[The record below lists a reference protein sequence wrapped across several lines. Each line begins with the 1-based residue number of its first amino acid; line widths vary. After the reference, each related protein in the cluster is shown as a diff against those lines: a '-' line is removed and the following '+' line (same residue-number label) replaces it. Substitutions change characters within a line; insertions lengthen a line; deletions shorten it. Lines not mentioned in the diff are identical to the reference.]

1 MCLIISLSLLL
12 ATIIEVELL
21 SLIADELGAGNMWL
35 LLIGTAFIGWRLI
48 GEQRAQQQKV
58 QMLMMRGE
66 LTDPSQMMRPL
77 ISLLSGI
84 LLVIPGPLTDLI
96 GLAMLHPVIGQKV
109 LQSLFKGGLQAVMK
123 NAQGGFGG
131 AGGPFG
137 GAGGPFGGA
146 GGPFGGAGGPFGGAG
161 GPFGGA
167 GGPFDVE
174 GFNAEADQ
182 PSSSSIHQESAPSAS
197 REGVHPTQKPRK
209 PTKKGR
215 VSPQSSKQVNPQ
227 QVIIDVDAEVI
238 DK

>member
-96 GLAMLHPVIGQKV
+96 GLAMLHLSSAKRSC
-109 LQSLFKGGLQAVMK
+109 SLSSGGLR
-123 NAQGGFGG
+123 GHEERPRWIWWRRRSFRG
-131 AGGPFG
+131 ASDLWWQVDLRWRRTFRWRRWS
-137 GAGGPFGGA
+137 FRWRRWT
-146 GGPFGGAGGPFGGAG
+146 FRRRRRS
-161 GPFGGA
+161 
-167 GGPFDVE
+167 FDVE
-174 GFNAEADQ
+174 GFNAEAD
-182 PSSSSIHQESAPSAS
+182 
-197 REGVHPTQKPRK
+197 R
-209 PTKKGR
+209 
-215 VSPQSSKQVNPQ
+215 Q
-227 QVIIDVDAEVI
+227 QAHH
-238 DK
+238 